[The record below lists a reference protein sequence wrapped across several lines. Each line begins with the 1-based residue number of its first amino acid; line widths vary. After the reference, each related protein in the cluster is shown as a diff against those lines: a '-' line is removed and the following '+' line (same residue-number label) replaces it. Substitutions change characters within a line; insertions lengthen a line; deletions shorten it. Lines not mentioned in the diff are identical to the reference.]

1 MNKVSRSPFSIL
13 EYLLLSFSHCC
24 IAVIVQAKVAGKI
37 EKYLYLKMLPKIA
50 LIFIWEENCI
60 CAITLS
66 ITEPP
71 RSHSCEHEHQEI
83 ILLDALASFDFNLSL
98 SE

>member
-1 MNKVSRSPFSIL
+1 M
-13 EYLLLSFSHCC
+13 LSFSHYC
-24 IAVIVQAKVAGKI
+24 IAVIVQAKVASKI
-37 EKYLYLKMLPKIA
+37 EKYLYLKMLQKIA
-50 LIFIWEENCI
+50 FEAIFIWEENCI

-66 ITEPP
+66 ITEPR

>member
-1 MNKVSRSPFSIL
+1 MN
-13 EYLLLSFSHCC
+13 
-24 IAVIVQAKVAGKI
+24 
-37 EKYLYLKMLPKIA
+37 EKYLYLKMLQKIA
-50 LIFIWEENCI
+50 LEAIFIWEENCI

-71 RSHSCEHEHQEI
+71 RSHRCEHEHQEI
-83 ILLDALASFDFNLSL
+83 ILLDALASLDFNLSL

>member
-1 MNKVSRSPFSIL
+1 MSRSPFSIL

-50 LIFIWEENCI
+50 LKAIFIWEENCI

>member
-1 MNKVSRSPFSIL
+1 M
-13 EYLLLSFSHCC
+13 EYLLLSFSL
-24 IAVIVQAKVAGKI
+24 IFTLQLLESKVAGKK
-37 EKYLYLKMLPKIA
+37 EKYLYLKMLQKIA
-50 LIFIWEENCI
+50 LEAIFIWEENCI

-83 ILLDALASFDFNLSL
+83 ILLDALASLDFNLSL

>member
-1 MNKVSRSPFSIL
+1 MN
-13 EYLLLSFSHCC
+13 
-24 IAVIVQAKVAGKI
+24 
-37 EKYLYLKMLPKIA
+37 EKYFDLKILQKIA
-50 LIFIWEENCI
+50 LEAIFIWEENCI

-98 SE
+98 RE